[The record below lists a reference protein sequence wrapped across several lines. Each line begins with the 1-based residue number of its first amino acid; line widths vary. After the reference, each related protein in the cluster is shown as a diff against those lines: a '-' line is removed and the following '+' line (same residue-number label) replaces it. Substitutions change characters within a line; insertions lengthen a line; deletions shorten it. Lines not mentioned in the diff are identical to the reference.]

1 MPRHPCR
8 LRSDGILIRNV
19 LVGRGLGYTVFMW
32 FTRLAIARPLLI
44 WMALAAVAILGL
56 RAYSRLPAELNPQA
70 DIPTLVITTVYPG
83 ANPPEIEAQVTKRLE
98 DAVGTVPGVREVTSS
113 SQANVS
119 VISVEFQ
126 VGSNLDTAMAD
137 ARTRLDAIRADL
149 PAEARPPVIAKLDIN
164 ARPILEIGFTS
175 ASLTPQ
181 KLRAAISDAVLPRVQ
196 RVPGVANAQIVGG
209 AQREIQ
215 VSADAAKLARY
226 GLTVTDIVNSLKA
239 AGRDVPGG
247 GVARNGRETQVR
259 IAGAFQSLQA
269 IRDTQILAPQL
280 QQSAAQSAQQ
290 AQNSD
295 ILPAPP
301 LVVAD
306 VADVADAEATPTE
319 ISRVNGRAGVTL
331 VVSRASDSNTVAVV
345 EETRRAL
352 AELAPNLPAD
362 LKQSTLH
369 DDAKTVRAALDDVDA
384 SLILGAVL
392 AMLVILLFLHNLRGT
407 LMVSLAIPACIVA
420 TFLVLNIAA
429 FTLNQITLL
438 ALSLSVGILVDDS
451 IVVLESIT
459 RHLKSGENPRDAALN
474 GRAEIGFADVTTTL
488 VDVVVF
494 VPIAFMGG
502 IVGGFFKEFGLT
514 IATATLLSL
523 VVSFSVTPMLAARWY
538 RKGENLE
545 AKRGLYLTLE
555 NLYQCLERG
564 YRRLIAVV
572 LRRRGWVILTGI
584 AALITV
590 SALSLPNL
598 GTEFLPG
605 ADQGLIAISIETPPG
620 SSLSAT
626 DAVAKQAENALRN
639 APDVLASE
647 TTVGQVIGGFG
658 SLPQQGSQFA
668 QINLFLRDKAGL
680 LDKILHPGLG
690 GRARSDENVADSL
703 KAALAEIAAKN
714 HARITAAAV
723 RSISGLSDGV
733 AFQLRGADINAL
745 TKFAEMVRE
754 RIKTVPGVVSPDIT
768 VRSGAAE
775 LRAEIDPQR
784 AAQFHIAVNQ
794 AGQVVRDSIAG
805 NADNALRQNGV
816 ATDTPIRVQLKPDQR
831 TAPAD
836 IAIIPVGSDAQG
848 QSVALADIARL
859 RNATGPT
866 NIDRYNGQR
875 VITVSAALAPGYALG
890 NVEAEVLKIVNAL
903 PHPGITLAEAGDSKT
918 LAENVPYF
926 VSALLLAVAL
936 VYIVMASLF
945 NSLATPFV
953 IMFTLPMAL
962 MGAFAALALTGESLS
977 LVSGIGILMLIGL
990 MTRNAILLLDY
1001 TNTLRGRGM
1010 ARTDALIE
1018 AGATRL
1024 RPILMTTTATIIGML
1039 PIALRIGEAAEVR
1052 APMAVVVIGGL
1063 LVSTVL
1069 TLLVIP
1075 ALYSLFDDWT
1085 HKKNRGNI
1093 PDSTAIPPTP

>member
-1 MPRHPCR
+1 MR
-8 LRSDGILIRNV
+8 
-19 LVGRGLGYTVFMW
+19 YTVIMW

-44 WMALAAVAILGL
+44 WMALAAVAVLGL
-56 RAYSRLPAELNPQA
+56 RAYTRLPAELNPKA

-83 ANPPEIEAQVTKRLE
+83 ANPPEIESQVTKPLE

-119 VISVEFQ
+119 VISVECT
-126 VGSNLDTAMAD
+126 VGSNLDGAMAD
-137 ARTRLDAIRADL
+137 ARTRIDAIRADL

-175 ASLTPQ
+175 ASLAPQ
-181 KLRAAISDAVLPRVQ
+181 KLRAVVNDAILPRIQ
-196 RVPGVANAQIVGG
+196 RVPGVANAAIVGG
-209 AQREIQ
+209 AKREIQ
-215 VSADAAKLARY
+215 VNADAAKLARY
-226 GLTVTDIVNSLKA
+226 GLTVTDVVNSLKA

-247 GVARNGRETQVR
+247 SLARKGRETQVR
-259 IAGAFQSLQA
+259 VAGSFASLQT

-280 QQSAAQSAQQ
+280 QQNATQYP
-290 AQNSD
+290 AQNPD
-295 ILPAPP
+295 ALPVPP
-301 LVVAD
+301 LTIAD
-306 VADVADAEATPTE
+306 VADVRDTEAAPTE
-319 ISRVNGRAGVTL
+319 INRVNGQAGVTL

-345 EETRRAL
+345 EGTRKAL
-352 AELAPNLPAD
+352 AELAPTLPAD
-362 LKQSTLH
+362 LRQSTLH

-384 SLILGAVL
+384 SLVLGAVL

-407 LMVSLAIPACIVA
+407 IIVSLAIPACIVA
-420 TFLVLNIAA
+420 TFLVLHIAA

-459 RHLKSGENPRDAALN
+459 RHLKNGENPRDAALN

-523 VVSFSVTPMLAARWY
+523 AVSFSVTPMLAARWY

-545 AKRGLYLTLE
+545 AKRGLYLILE
-555 NLYQCLERG
+555 NLYQKLERM
-564 YRRLIAVV
+564 YRELIAIV
-572 LRRRGWVILTGI
+572 LRRRGWVISTGI
-584 AALITV
+584 AALILV
-590 SALSLPNL
+590 SVVSIPNL

-626 DAVAKQAENALRN
+626 DEIAKQAENAVRN

-658 SLPQQGSQFA
+658 SIPQQGSQFA
-668 QINLFLRDKAGL
+668 QINLFLRDKAGF
-680 LDKILHPGLG
+680 LDKLLHPGTG
-690 GRARSDENVADSL
+690 GRSHSDEKVAESL
-703 KAALAEIAAKN
+703 KAPLAEIAAKTR
-714 HARITAAAV
+714 ARITTAAV
-723 RSISGLSDGV
+723 RSVAGLGAGV
-733 AFQLRGADINAL
+733 EVDLRGADINAL
-745 TKFAEMVRE
+745 TKFAETVRE
-754 RIKTVPGVVSPDIT
+754 RIKAIPGVVDPDIT
-768 VRSGAAE
+768 VRSGAPE
-775 LRAEIDPQR
+775 LRAEIQPQK
-784 AAQFHIAVNQ
+784 AALFSISVNQ
-794 AGQVVRDSIAG
+794 AGAIVRDSIAG
-805 NADNALRQNGV
+805 NADNLFRQNGT
-816 ATDTPIRVQLKPDQR
+816 AADTPIRVQLSPNQR

-836 IAIIPVGSDAQG
+836 IANIPVGADSQG
-848 QSVALADIARL
+848 QSVALADIAIL
-859 RNATGPT
+859 RNTTGPT

-875 VITVSAALAPGYALG
+875 VITVSAAIAPNYALG
-890 NVEAEVLKIVNAL
+890 NVEADVLKTVNAL
-903 PHPGITLAEAGDSKT
+903 PHPGITLAESGDSQT
-918 LAENVPYF
+918 LAENIPYF
-926 VSALLLAVAL
+926 VSAIGLAIAL

-945 NSLATPFV
+945 NSLTTPFV

-962 MGAFAALALTGESLS
+962 MGAFAALAITGESLS

-1010 ARTDALIE
+1010 ARTEALIE

-1063 LVSTVL
+1063 LVSTAL

-1075 ALYSLFDDWT
+1075 ALYSLFDDWFNKRKT
-1085 HKKNRGNI
+1085 E
-1093 PDSTAIPPTP
+1093 

>member
-1 MPRHPCR
+1 
-8 LRSDGILIRNV
+8 
-19 LVGRGLGYTVFMW
+19 MW

-44 WMALAAVAILGL
+44 WMALAALAILGL
-56 RAYSRLPAELNPQA
+56 RAYTRLPAELNPQA
-70 DIPTLVITTVYPG
+70 DIPTLVITTIYPG
-83 ANPPEIEAQVTKRLE
+83 ANPPEIESQVTKPLE
-98 DAVGTVPGVREVTSS
+98 DAVGTVPGVRTVTSS

-119 VISVEFQ
+119 IISVECA
-126 VGSNLDTAMAD
+126 VGGNLDVAMAD
-137 ARTRLDAIRADL
+137 ARTRIDAIRADL

-175 ASLTPQ
+175 ASLPPQ
-181 KLRAAISDAVLPRVQ
+181 KLHAILNDTILPRIQ
-196 RVPGVANAQIVGG
+196 RVPGVASAEIIGG
-209 AQREIQ
+209 AKREIQ
-215 VSADAAKLARY
+215 VNADAAKLARY
-226 GLTVTDIVNSLKA
+226 GLTVTDLVNSLKA

-247 GVARNGRETQVR
+247 SLSRNGRETQVR
-259 IAGAFQSLQA
+259 VAGSFSSLQA

-280 QQSAAQSAQQ
+280 QQNAAQSPS
-290 AQNSD
+290 QNPGA
-295 ILPAPP
+295 LPVPP
-301 LVVAD
+301 LTISD
-306 VADVADAEATPTE
+306 VADVRDTEATPTE
-319 ISRVNGRAGVTL
+319 INRVNGQAGITL

-345 EETRRAL
+345 EETRKAL
-352 AELAPNLPAD
+352 AELAPTLPAD

-384 SLILGAVL
+384 SLVLGAVL

-407 LMVSLAIPACIVA
+407 LIVSLAIPACIVT

-459 RHLKSGENPRDAALN
+459 RHLKNGENPRDAALN

-545 AKRGLYLTLE
+545 AKRGLYLVLE
-555 NLYQCLERG
+555 NLYQKLERI
-564 YRRLIAVV
+564 YRGLIAVV
-572 LRRRGWVILTGI
+572 LRRRGWVILGGI
-584 AALITV
+584 AALILV
-590 SALSLPNL
+590 SVVSIPNL
-598 GTEFLPG
+598 GTEFMPG

-626 DAVAKQAENALRN
+626 DEIAKQAENAIRN

-658 SLPQQGSQFA
+658 SIPQQGSQFA
-668 QINLFLRDKAGL
+668 QINLFLRDKAGF
-680 LDKILHPGLG
+680 LDKILHPGTG
-690 GRARSDENVADSL
+690 GRSHSDEKVAESL
-703 KAALAEIAAKN
+703 KAPLAELAAKT

-723 RSISGLSDGV
+723 RSVAGLSAGV
-733 AFQLRGADINAL
+733 AFDLRGADSDAL
-745 TKFAEMVRE
+745 TKFAETVRE
-754 RIKTVPGVVSPDIT
+754 RIKTIPGVIDPDIT
-768 VRSGAAE
+768 VRSGAPE
-775 LRAEIDPQR
+775 LRAEIVPQK
-784 AAQFHIAVNQ
+784 AASFNIPVNQ
-794 AGQVVRDSIAG
+794 AGATVRDSLAG
-805 NADNALRQNGV
+805 NADNLFRQKDAG
-816 ATDTPIRVQLKPDQR
+816 TDTPIRVQLNPTQR
-831 TAPAD
+831 SAPAD
-836 IAIIPVGSDAQG
+836 IASLPVGVDSQG
-848 QSVALADIARL
+848 QSVALADIANL
-859 RNATGPT
+859 HSTTGPT

-875 VITVSAALAPGYALG
+875 VITVSASLAPNYALG
-890 NVEAEVLKIVNAL
+890 NVEANVLKAVSAL
-903 PHPGITLAEAGDSKT
+903 PHPGITLAESGDSQT
-918 LAENVPYF
+918 LAENIPYF
-926 VSALLLAVAL
+926 VSAILLAIAL

-945 NSLATPFV
+945 NSLTTPFV

-962 MGAFAALALTGESLS
+962 MGAFAALAITGESLS

-1001 TNTLRGRGM
+1001 TNTLRSRGM
-1010 ARTDALIE
+1010 ARTEAIIE

-1039 PIALRIGEAAEVR
+1039 PIALRIGEAAEIR

-1075 ALYSLFDDWT
+1075 ALYSLFDDWFS
-1085 HKKNRGNI
+1085 KKRSAN
-1093 PDSTAIPPTP
+1093 PPEMP

>member
-1 MPRHPCR
+1 
-8 LRSDGILIRNV
+8 
-19 LVGRGLGYTVFMW
+19 MW
-32 FTRLAIARPLLI
+32 FTRLAIHRPLLI
-44 WMALAAVAILGL
+44 WMALAAVTILGL
-56 RAYSRLPAELNPQA
+56 RAYTRLPAELNPKA

-83 ANPPEIEAQVTKRLE
+83 ANPPEIELQVTKPLE
-98 DAVGTVPGVREVTSS
+98 DAVGTIPGAREVTSS

-119 VISVEFQ
+119 IISVECT
-126 VGSNLDTAMAD
+126 VGSNLDAAMAD
-137 ARTRLDAIRADL
+137 ARTRIDAIRADL
-149 PAEARPPVIAKLDIN
+149 PTEARLPVIAKLDIN

-181 KLRAAISDAVLPRVQ
+181 KLRAVVNNTVLPRIQ
-196 RVPGVANAQIVGG
+196 RVSGVANAALIGG
-209 AQREIQ
+209 ARREIQ
-215 VSADAAKLARY
+215 VNADPAQLARY
-226 GLTVTDIVNSLKA
+226 GLTVTDVANSLKA

-247 GVARNGRETQVR
+247 SVARNGRETQVR
-259 IAGAFQSLQA
+259 VAGSFHSLQA
-269 IRDTQILAPQL
+269 IRDTPLLAPQL
-280 QQSAAQSAQQ
+280 QQNAAQSLSPS
-290 AQNSD
+290 QNP
-295 ILPAPP
+295 LPVP
-301 LVVAD
+301 LLTVAD
-306 VADVADAEATPTE
+306 VADVRDTEAAQTE
-319 ISRVNGRAGVTL
+319 INRVNGQQGVTL
-331 VVSRASDSNTVAVV
+331 VISRASDSNTVAVV
-345 EETRRAL
+345 EGTRKAL
-352 AELAPNLPAD
+352 AELAPTLPAD

-384 SLILGAVL
+384 SLVLGAVL

-407 LMVSLAIPACIVA
+407 LIVSLAIPVCIVA

-459 RHLKSGENPRDAALN
+459 RHLKNGENPRDAALN

-523 VVSFSVTPMLAARWY
+523 AVSFSVTPMLAARWY

-545 AKRGLYLTLE
+545 AKRGLYLILE
-555 NLYQCLERG
+555 DLYLRLERV
-564 YRRLIAVV
+564 YRRLIALA
-572 LRRRGWVILTGI
+572 LRRRGVVILSGI
-584 AALITV
+584 AALIVV
-590 SALSLPNL
+590 SIVSIPNL

-626 DAVAKQAENALRN
+626 DAIARQTENAVRN
-639 APDVLASE
+639 TPDVLASE

-658 SLPQQGSQFA
+658 SIPQQGPQFA
-668 QINLFLRDKAGL
+668 QINLFLRDKTGF
-680 LDKILHPGLG
+680 LDRILHPGTG
-690 GRARSDENVADSL
+690 GRSRSDEKVAEAL
-703 KAALAEIAAKN
+703 KAPLAEIALQT
-714 HARITAAAV
+714 HARVTTAAV
-723 RSISGLSDGV
+723 RSVGGLSDGV
-733 AFQLRGADINAL
+733 EFQLRGADINAL
-745 TKFAEMVRE
+745 TTFAETVRE
-754 RIKTVPGVVSPDIT
+754 RIRTVPGVLDPDIT
-768 VRSGAAE
+768 VRSGAPE
-775 LRAEIDPQR
+775 LRAEILPQK
-784 AAQFHIAVNQ
+784 AALFNISVNQ
-794 AGQVVRDSIAG
+794 AGAIVRDSIAG
-805 NADNALRQNGV
+805 NADNVYRQKGTE
-816 ATDTPIRVQLKPDQR
+816 TDAPIRVQLSPSQR
-831 TAPAD
+831 NAPAD
-836 IAIIPVGSDAQG
+836 IANIPVGVDSQG
-848 QSVALADIARL
+848 QAVALADIAAL
-859 RNATGPT
+859 HNTTGPT

-875 VITVSAALAPGYALG
+875 VITVSAALAPNFALG
-890 NVEAEVLKIVNAL
+890 NVEADVLKVVNSL
-903 PHPGITLAEAGDSKT
+903 PHPGITLAESGDAQT
-918 LAENVPYF
+918 LTENIPYF
-926 VSALLLAVAL
+926 VSALLLAIAL

-945 NSLATPFV
+945 NSLTTPFV

-1001 TNTLRGRGM
+1001 TNTLRGRGLS
-1010 ARTDALIE
+1010 RTDALIE

-1039 PIALRIGEAAEVR
+1039 PIALRIGEAAEIR

-1075 ALYSLFDDWT
+1075 ALYSLFDDWF
-1085 HKKNRGNI
+1085 HRKH
-1093 PDSTAIPPTP
+1093 